1 MQTFNPAV
9 TSSLSPASGM
19 YAPNAA
25 PVTISCHENHIP
37 PFVGAQLDQLYGN
50 PYSSLRHLALTRR
63 LDHAHTYVAR
73 SADQI
78 TAVFLFHHQR
88 GIIEVLN
95 EAIRIDGR
103 EISRFA
109 EFAFAAFADA
119 RVITFTAIA
128 TDPRTLSRPHL
139 RLNYLEDIVAELPES
154 AAIYT
159 ASLGK
164 KTRANMRRS
173 LKLIRQA
180 FPTFSFQTHENDA
193 AAAHLVRDI
202 IALSSARMSARKKAT
217 VISDREAQELQILV
231 EECGLAGV
239 ISINGRVCAG
249 TIACRAGNNYFLRV
263 LAHDP
268 LYDKYSLG
276 RLCCYLTICECI
288 ERGAHEFHFLWGRS
302 DYKYMFAGV
311 QRDLDHLLLFRARRH
326 MFRHAALTLRAC
338 LKWVR
343 RQARLRLLRILQD
356 DSAVSRFVSR
366 VVNFLQ
372 GMRRA

>member
-9 TSSLSPASGM
+9 TSSLAPVACTH
-19 YAPNAA
+19 APNAA
-25 PVTISCHENHIP
+25 PVTISCHENDIP

-63 LDHAHTYVAR
+63 LDQVHTYVAR

-78 TAVFLFHHQR
+78 TAVFLFRHQR

-109 EFAFAAFADA
+109 EFAFATFAQA
-119 RVITFTAIA
+119 QVITFTAIA
-128 TDPRTLSRPHL
+128 SDPRTLCHPYL
-139 RLNYLEDIVAELPES
+139 RLNYLEDIVAELPDS
-154 AAIYT
+154 AASYT
-159 ASLGK
+159 TSLGK

-173 LKLIRQA
+173 LKMVRQA
-180 FPTFSFQTHENDA
+180 FPSFSFQIHENDGT
-193 AAAHLVRDI
+193 AAHLVRDI
-202 IALSSARMSARKKAT
+202 IALSSARMSARKKAA
-217 VISDREAQELQILV
+217 VISERETQELQTLV

-302 DYKYMFAGV
+302 DYKYMFGGV

-326 MFRHAALTLRAC
+326 MVRHAALTLRAC
-338 LKWVR
+338 FKWVR
-343 RQARLRLLRILQD
+343 RQARLRLLHILQG
-356 DSAVSRFVSR
+356 DSAVSRFVRKGVS
-366 VVNFLQ
+366 FLQ
-372 GMRRA
+372 GRRRA